1 MSETSLSA
9 WFDQLEPG
17 AGFTSRGRTVTEA
30 DVTAFAALTGD
41 FHPQHVDARWAAGS
55 AFGERIAHGMLV
67 LSYAVGLVGFDPER
81 VLALRRV
88 AGATFKRPVALGDT
102 IHVEGKIAEAKPLD
116 VGSGLVTCD
125 WRVLNQDGKLVVRA
139 AFEVVWRRE
148 PADGAGGGAAA
159 GADPANGRTAQ
170 GGDDFVVLPV

>member
-1 MSETSLSA
+1 MSGAAALSA

-30 DVTAFAALTGD
+30 DVTMFASLTGD
-41 FHPQHVDARWAAGS
+41 FHPQHVDAGWATGS
-55 AFGERIAHGMLV
+55 PFGERIAHGMLV

-88 AGATFKRPVALGDT
+88 AGATFKRPVMLGDT
-102 IHVEGKIAEAKPLD
+102 IHVEGAIADLKPLD
-116 VGSGLVTCD
+116 AASGLVTCD

-148 PADGAGGGAAA
+148 PGEAAA
-159 GADPANGRTAQ
+159 GAAAAAT
-170 GGDDFVVLPV
+170 GDDFVVLPL